1 MEVIPDRAKL
11 SLRKIEISPKRTQFM
26 KIRIQTTQNVDL
38 EYEIA
43 GIGYR
48 FLAALIDLLIILGYL
63 LGVSLFFIEILKA
76 ELSWGLGSILSLPI
90 LLYPVVC
97 EILMDGQTFGK
108 KAMKLKV
115 VKIDGSQP
123 TTGDYLLRW
132 LLWIVEA
139 NPLFGALGLVSISIV
154 SIIVTHYGQRLGDL
168 AAGTT
173 VVRMTPEN
181 EMNEAVLR
189 PVTIDYQPRW
199 PQVNMLNDHDVAV
212 IKKGFEAVAKGAEPE
227 ILNRIAYKVAAVLN
241 IEAARI
247 GPTEIFLRTIINDY
261 NAVTGRVIG

>member
-1 MEVIPDRAKL
+1 
-11 SLRKIEISPKRTQFM
+11 M
-26 KIRIQTTQNVDL
+26 KIRIHTTQNVDL

-48 FLAALIDLLIILGYL
+48 FISALIDLLIMVGYVIGAL
-63 LGVSLFFIEILKA
+63 LVVDAFSLEMSMGLVSIV
-76 ELSWGLGSILSLPI
+76 SLPI
-90 LLYPVVC
+90 LVYPVVC

-139 NPLFGALGLVSISIV
+139 NPIFSVIGFASIAIV
-154 SIIVTHYGQRLGDL
+154 SIIVTRYGQRLGDL
-168 AAGTT
+168 ATGTT
-173 VVRMTPEN
+173 VVRLESQEELSGVLFSPIAPGYTP
-181 EMNEAVLR
+181 V
-189 PVTIDYQPRW
+189 W
-199 PQVNMLNDHDVAV
+199 PQVHLLSDSDVAV

-227 ILNRIAYKVAAVLN
+227 ILSKMAYKIAGVLN
-241 IEAARI
+241 IEFTQM

-261 NAVTGRVIG
+261 HVVTGRATGTA

>member
-11 SLRKIEISPKRTQFM
+11 SLRKIEISPKRTQSM

-48 FLAALIDLLIILGYL
+48 FLAALIDLLIIFGYL
-63 LGVSLFFIEILKA
+63 LGVVTVLSMLDTEP
-76 ELSWGLGSILSLPI
+76 SWGLGSILSLPI

-173 VVRMTPEN
+173 VVRMTPQE

-227 ILNRIAYKVAAVLN
+227 ILNRIAYKVAAVLH